1 MFKYEKHKLK
11 RMITEVDGNLDLVI
25 VGKKNYMAGIK
36 HPSTSRKNVIIGQMG
51 GGGGVLSIQAI
62 QVELDFKFL
71 EMDKILTSNYTQKQ
85 CIRIHDIEFRLYFH
99 FVDNRQ

>member
-1 MFKYEKHKLK
+1 
-11 RMITEVDGNLDLVI
+11 
-25 VGKKNYMAGIK
+25 MAGIK

-51 GGGGVLSIQAI
+51 GGVLSIQAI
-62 QVELDFKFL
+62 QVELDLKFL

-85 CIRIHDIEFRLYFH
+85 CTCIRIHDIEFRLYFH